1 MSLRPDFYCSER
13 RPLFRGA
20 VREKAYPVMQSVTG
34 ILFSFDS
41 GGFEADGI
49 NQLFEIV

>member
-1 MSLRPDFYCSER
+1 MR
-13 RPLFRGA
+13 
-20 VREKAYPVMQSVTG
+20 SVTG

-49 NQLFEIV
+49 NQLFEIVQDLLIEAV